1 MGCYPDL
8 SNHLFGN
15 KSNSAMKKSC
25 LLSVLAAVS
34 LLTGCATHPVGR
46 YVTIVN
52 DSGSVI
58 MTDTTTG
65 QVWITAYKTPGVLAD
80 ESFTKP
86 KAQ

>member
-1 MGCYPDL
+1 MKTLYL
-8 SNHLFGN
+8 LF
-15 KSNSAMKKSC
+15 
-25 LLSVLAAVS
+25 VLTAVS
-34 LLTGCATHPVGR
+34 ILTGCATHPVGR

-65 QVWITAYKTPGVLAD
+65 QVWITHYKSPGVLAD

-86 KAQ
+86 KDQ

>member
-1 MGCYPDL
+1 
-8 SNHLFGN
+8 
-15 KSNSAMKKSC
+15 MKNLC
-25 LLSVLAAVS
+25 LLFILATLSV
-34 LLTGCATHPVGR
+34 LTGCATHPVGR

-65 QVWITAYKTPGVLAD
+65 QVWITGYKAPGVLGD
-80 ESFTKP
+80 ESFLKP